1 MNRLIKSTALGL
13 SVLIGCSLCACGV
26 TDSSLGQKTEINPGL
41 WVEKEVALEPDPS
54 DILETYGTDCE
65 MLADFLK
72 GVKTPVIVDEVIAD
86 KLLPYAEALAK
97 GQQDAESATQ
107 AAEKDLRLYLA
118 ERG

>member
-1 MNRLIKSTALGL
+1 MR
-13 SVLIGCSLCACGV
+13 
-26 TDSSLGQKTEINPGL
+26 
-41 WVEKEVALEPDPS
+41 
-54 DILETYGTDCE
+54 
-65 MLADFLK
+65 ADFLK

-97 GQQDAESATQ
+97 GQQDAESSTQ